1 MNSHTLKDDPSDRFS
16 AISDPVEY
24 KDAPIT
30 FTLHEVRG
38 RQEEIKIVEP
48 ELDYPL
54 PEDDRLIVTEKDV
67 CLTDV
72 VFKFN
77 PASDRPYELHF
88 SVHEKVRYAKEHVL
102 RYGTDKTADKDL
114 TEVYKE
120 NLVDQS
126 GVKAW
131 IEMKRGKARL
141 FVKYKNEFKQ
151 IR

>member
-1 MNSHTLKDDPSDRFS
+1 
-16 AISDPVEY
+16 
-24 KDAPIT
+24 
-30 FTLHEVRG
+30 
-38 RQEEIKIVEP
+38 
-48 ELDYPL
+48 
-54 PEDDRLIVTEKDV
+54 
-67 CLTDV
+67 
-72 VFKFN
+72 
-77 PASDRPYELHF
+77 
-88 SVHEKVRYAKEHVL
+88 VHKKVRYAKEHVL

-126 GVKAW
+126 GLKAW

>member
-1 MNSHTLKDDPSDRFS
+1 MGGNTFKVVPSDQL
-16 AISDPVEY
+16 SDITEAKEY

-54 PEDDRLIVTEKDV
+54 PENDRLVVAEKGT

-77 PASDRPYELHF
+77 PANDRPYELHF
-88 SVHEKVRYAKEHVL
+88 NVHREVHDAKGHVL
-102 RYGTDKTADKDL
+102 RYGTEKSTDKDL
-114 TEVYKE
+114 TEIYTE
-120 NLVDQS
+120 NLVDRG

-131 IEMKRGKARL
+131 IKMTRGKARL
-141 FVKYKNEFKQ
+141 FIKYKE
-151 IR
+151 